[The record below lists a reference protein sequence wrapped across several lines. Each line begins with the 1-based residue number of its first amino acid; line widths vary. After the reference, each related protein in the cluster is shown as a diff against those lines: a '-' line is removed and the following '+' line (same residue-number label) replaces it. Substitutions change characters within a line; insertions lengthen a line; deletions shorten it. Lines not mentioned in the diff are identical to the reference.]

1 METSTKVM
9 ELVPE
14 QLDRAIVINVMNPCT
29 CSTAECPSCSDYAVG
44 LHNWLVATGLK
55 YVIFDLQDEKAVCP
69 VFLEEVLQLWKRMRF
84 PFLFSGVMPKPKAI
98 LQSYSY
104 DKRFPLFATPGEAI
118 EDLRNRF
125 PASINTPATTV
136 VYGQPIPMT
145 RARAGVRGVE
155 GEVIDDETQQ
165 EVED

>member
-1 METSTKVM
+1 
-9 ELVPE
+9 
-14 QLDRAIVINVMNPCT
+14 
-29 CSTAECPSCSDYAVG
+29 
-44 LHNWLVATGLK
+44 LVATGLK

-104 DKRFPLFATPGEAI
+104 DKRFPLFATPGEAV

-125 PASINTPATTV
+125 PASMNGQVNGV
-136 VYGQPIPMT
+136 VFGQPMPMT
-145 RARAGVRGVE
+145 RARSGIRGAD
-155 GEVIDDETQQ
+155 GESGDEDIAP
-165 EVED
+165 EAED